1 MRRISQGFVWE
12 GSRCQRPTLTV
23 WDQIV
28 DVMRAQ
34 KYDLDVYIDM
44 IWASYISI
52 AFGVGMWDGMR
63 MKCTRLWSK

>member
-1 MRRISQGFVWE
+1 MRY
-12 GSRCQRPTLTV
+12 QRPLTV

-28 DVMRAQ
+28 DVMRVQ

-52 AFGVGMWDGMR
+52 AFGVGMWDGIR
-63 MKCTRLWSK
+63 MKWTRLWSK

>member
-1 MRRISQGFVWE
+1 MRRINQGFVWE
-12 GSRCQRPTLTV
+12 GMRFQRSLTV

-52 AFGVGMWDGMR
+52 AFGVGIWDGIG
-63 MKCTRLWSK
+63 MKWTRLWSK